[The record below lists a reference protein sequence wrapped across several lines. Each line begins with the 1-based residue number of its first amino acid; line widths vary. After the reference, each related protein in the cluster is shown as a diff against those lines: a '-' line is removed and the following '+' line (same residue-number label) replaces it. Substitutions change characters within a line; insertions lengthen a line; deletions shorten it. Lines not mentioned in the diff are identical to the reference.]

1 MQHIMDLRDSSDDER
16 SFIDMTGDSD
26 GERRS
31 EPRVSGGGIDL
42 TGATVR
48 GVAAT
53 PSSAAMRWV
62 APPAPAPRITES
74 PVAPRPAD
82 DDDDDEDFLAF
93 FSSRRGPAPSPP
105 SPPPPPPSPP
115 PVASTLLRP
124 TLTREESVLDKKGP
138 GGQKRELLV
147 HYYAADERILDE
159 AGRRELFGWLTRP
172 KSEGGEGLGVKWG
185 TAKQWCAGRCLGRS
199 YRLRYS
205 VDERRD
211 EWGVRP
217 GDEHGTATNQQ
228 IWLIG
233 ERIVR
238 LLGLKKKFD
247 YAVVQIYKV
256 DDELDRILRDDYET
270 KLAAATRE
278 GRAPPERGRSYRKG
292 IGAHTDEEQ
301 DPSSPIVCLSLYA
314 NPQHSRPLTIKP
326 SKHYRGAG
334 GPVEIEDI
342 ELADGSL
349 YALMPPTNE
358 WWRHEL
364 KPRTCTRVSITF
376 RRDRPPEV
384 PSGGGDEQSRLVQGS
399 TVGSVYRV
407 TPTSC
412 TCPSFTRG
420 RGTENGTCKHMR
432 QEFPGCHERPKKK
445 ARK

>member
-1 MQHIMDLRDSSDDER
+1 MQHITDLRDSSDDER
-16 SFIDMTGDSD
+16 SFIDMTCDSD
-26 GERRS
+26 GERRPQ
-31 EPRVSGGGIDL
+31 PRVSGGGIDL

-53 PSSAAMRWV
+53 PSSAAMAWV
-62 APPAPAPRITES
+62 AAPAPAPRITES

-82 DDDDDEDFLAF
+82 DDDEDEDFLAF

-115 PVASTLLRP
+115 PAESTLLRP

-159 AGRRELFGWLTRP
+159 AGRRQLFGWLTRP

-205 VDERRD
+205 VDERRG

-238 LLGLKKKFD
+238 LLGLSKRFD

-256 DDELDRILRDDYET
+256 DDELDRILRDDYEA
-270 KLAAATRE
+270 KVAAAMRE

-326 SKHYRGAG
+326 GQHYRGAG
-334 GPVEIEDI
+334 GPVEIGDI

-376 RRDRPPEV
+376 RRDRPPID
-384 PSGGGDEQSRLVQGS
+384 GGNNEGSRLVRGS
-399 TVGSVYRV
+399 TVGSEYRV

-412 TCPSFTRG
+412 TCPSFVHKT
-420 RGTENGTCKHMR
+420 GTKNGTCKHMR
-432 QEFPGCHERPKKK
+432 QEFPGCHERPQKRAKK
-445 ARK
+445 

>member
-1 MQHIMDLRDSSDDER
+1 MDNILDLRSDSDDEQR
-16 SFIDMTGDSD
+16 A
-26 GERRS
+26 
-31 EPRVSGGGIDL
+31 PRVSNDSGAIDL
-42 TGATVR
+42 TNSDDETPAVR

-53 PSSAAMRWV
+53 PSSAAMAWV

-74 PVAPRPAD
+74 PVAPRPA
-82 DDDDDEDFLAF
+82 DDDDEDFLAF

-115 PVASTLLRP
+115 PAESTLLRP

-138 GGQKRELLV
+138 GGKKRELRV
-147 HYYAADERILDE
+147 HYFAADARILDE
-159 AGRRELFGWLTRP
+159 AGRRQLFGWLTRP

-185 TAKQWCAGRCLGRS
+185 TAKSWCAGRCLGRS

-205 VDERRD
+205 ADERRG

-217 GDEHGTATNQQ
+217 GDERGTATNQQ

-238 LLGLKKKFD
+238 LLGLPKPFD

-256 DDELDRILRDDYET
+256 DDELDRILRDDYEA
-270 KLAAATRE
+270 KAAAATRE

-349 YALMPPTNE
+349 YALMPPTND

-376 RRDRPPEV
+376 RRDRPPIV
-384 PSGGGDEQSRLVQGS
+384 GGGDEQSRLVQGS

-412 TCPSFTRG
+412 NCPSFTRK
-420 RGTENGTCKHMR
+420 RGLKNGTCKHMR
-432 QEFPGCHERPKKK
+432 REFPGCHERPKKK
-445 ARK
+445 AKK

>member
-1 MQHIMDLRDSSDDER
+1 MDNILDLRSDSDDEQR
-16 SFIDMTGDSD
+16 A
-26 GERRS
+26 
-31 EPRVSGGGIDL
+31 PRVSNDSGAIDL
-42 TGATVR
+42 TNSDDETPAVR

-53 PSSAAMRWV
+53 PSSAAMAWV
-62 APPAPAPRITES
+62 APLAPAPRITES
-74 PVAPRPAD
+74 TVAPRPA
-82 DDDDDEDFLAF
+82 DDDDEDFLAF
-93 FSSRRGPAPSPP
+93 FSSRRGPALSPQQAP
-105 SPPPPPPSPP
+105 PPPPPPSPP
-115 PVASTLLRP
+115 PAESTLLRP

-159 AGRRELFGWLTRP
+159 AGRRKLFDWLTRP

-205 VDERRD
+205 VDERSG

-217 GDEHGTATNQQ
+217 GGEHGTATNQQ

-256 DDELDRILRDDYET
+256 DDELDRILRDDYEA
-270 KLAAATRE
+270 KVAAATRE

-334 GPVEIEDI
+334 GPVDIEDI

-376 RRDRPPEV
+376 RRDRPPID
-384 PSGGGDEQSRLVQGS
+384 GGDEQCRLVQGS

-412 TCPSFTRG
+412 NCPSFTRK
-420 RGTENGTCKHMR
+420 RGLKNGTCKHMR
-432 QEFPGCHERPKKK
+432 QEFPGCHERPEKRAKK
-445 ARK
+445 

>member
-1 MQHIMDLRDSSDDER
+1 MDNILDLRSDSDDEQR
-16 SFIDMTGDSD
+16 A
-26 GERRS
+26 
-31 EPRVSGGGIDL
+31 PRVSNDSGAIDL
-42 TGATVR
+42 TNSDDETPAVR

-53 PSSAAMRWV
+53 PSSAAMAWV

-74 PVAPRPAD
+74 PAAPRAA
-82 DDDDDEDFLAF
+82 DDDDEDFLAF

-115 PVASTLLRP
+115 PAESTLLRP

-138 GGQKRELLV
+138 GGKKRELRV
-147 HYYAADERILDE
+147 HYFAADARILDE
-159 AGRRELFGWLTRP
+159 AGRRQLFGWLTRP

-185 TAKQWCAGRCLGRS
+185 TTKQWCAGQCLGRS

-205 VDERRD
+205 VDERRG

-238 LLGLKKKFD
+238 LLGLPKPFD

-376 RRDRPPEV
+376 RRDRPPID
-384 PSGGGDEQSRLVQGS
+384 GGGDEQSRLVQGS

-412 TCPSFTRG
+412 NCHSFTRK
-420 RGTENGTCKHMR
+420 RGLENGTCKHMR
-432 QEFPGCHERPKKK
+432 KEFPGCERPKKK
-445 ARK
+445 AKK

>member
-1 MQHIMDLRDSSDDER
+1 M
-16 SFIDMTGDSD
+16 
-26 GERRS
+26 
-31 EPRVSGGGIDL
+31 
-42 TGATVR
+42 
-48 GVAAT
+48 
-53 PSSAAMRWV
+53 
-62 APPAPAPRITES
+62 
-74 PVAPRPAD
+74 
-82 DDDDDEDFLAF
+82 
-93 FSSRRGPAPSPP
+93 
-105 SPPPPPPSPP
+105 
-115 PVASTLLRP
+115 
-124 TLTREESVLDKKGP
+124 LDKKGP

-159 AGRRELFGWLTRP
+159 AGRRKLFDWLTRP

-205 VDERRD
+205 LDERSG

-238 LLGLKKKFD
+238 LLGLPKPFD

-256 DDELDRILRDDYET
+256 DDELDRILRDDYEA
-270 KLAAATRE
+270 KVAAATRE

-384 PSGGGDEQSRLVQGS
+384 PSGGGDEICRLVQGS

-432 QEFPGCHERPKKK
+432 QEFPGCERRPKKK
-445 ARK
+445 AKK

>member
-1 MQHIMDLRDSSDDER
+1 M
-16 SFIDMTGDSD
+16 
-26 GERRS
+26 
-31 EPRVSGGGIDL
+31 
-42 TGATVR
+42 
-48 GVAAT
+48 
-53 PSSAAMRWV
+53 
-62 APPAPAPRITES
+62 
-74 PVAPRPAD
+74 
-82 DDDDDEDFLAF
+82 
-93 FSSRRGPAPSPP
+93 
-105 SPPPPPPSPP
+105 
-115 PVASTLLRP
+115 
-124 TLTREESVLDKKGP
+124 LDKKGP

-159 AGRRELFGWLTRP
+159 AGRRQLFGWLTRP

-185 TAKQWCAGRCLGRS
+185 TTKQWCAGQCLGRS

-205 VDERRD
+205 VDERRG

-238 LLGLKKKFD
+238 LLGLPKPFD

-256 DDELDRILRDDYET
+256 DDELDRILDADKAAKVAALAREFPSGAGVGADAVDW
-270 KLAAATRE
+270 AAAE
-278 GRAPPERGRSYRKG
+278 KAGRKKPERGRSYRKG

-349 YALMPPTNE
+349 YALMPPTND

-412 TCPSFTRG
+412 NCPSFTRK
-420 RGTENGTCKHMR
+420 RGLENGTCKHMR
-432 QEFPGCHERPKKK
+432 QEFPGCERPKKK
-445 ARK
+445 AKK

>member
-1 MQHIMDLRDSSDDER
+1 M
-16 SFIDMTGDSD
+16 
-26 GERRS
+26 
-31 EPRVSGGGIDL
+31 
-42 TGATVR
+42 
-48 GVAAT
+48 
-53 PSSAAMRWV
+53 
-62 APPAPAPRITES
+62 
-74 PVAPRPAD
+74 
-82 DDDDDEDFLAF
+82 
-93 FSSRRGPAPSPP
+93 
-105 SPPPPPPSPP
+105 
-115 PVASTLLRP
+115 
-124 TLTREESVLDKKGP
+124 LDKKGP

-159 AGRRELFGWLTRP
+159 AGRRKLFDRLTRP

-185 TAKQWCAGRCLGRS
+185 TAKSWCAGRCLGRS

-238 LLGLKKKFD
+238 LLGLPKRFD

-256 DDELDRILRDDYET
+256 DDELDRILRDDYEA
-270 KLAAATRE
+270 KVAAATRE

-384 PSGGGDEQSRLVQGS
+384 PSGGGDEECRLVQGS

-412 TCPSFTRG
+412 NCMSFVRKS
-420 RGTENGTCKHMR
+420 GTINGTCKHMR

-445 ARK
+445 AQK

>member
-1 MQHIMDLRDSSDDER
+1 
-16 SFIDMTGDSD
+16 
-26 GERRS
+26 
-31 EPRVSGGGIDL
+31 
-42 TGATVR
+42 
-48 GVAAT
+48 
-53 PSSAAMRWV
+53 
-62 APPAPAPRITES
+62 
-74 PVAPRPAD
+74 VAPRPAD
-82 DDDDDEDFLAF
+82 DDDEDEDFLAF

-105 SPPPPPPSPP
+105 PPPPSPP
-115 PVASTLLRP
+115 PAESTLLRP
-124 TLTREESVLDKKGP
+124 TLKREESVLDKKGP

-159 AGRRELFGWLTRP
+159 AGRRKLFDWLTRP

-185 TAKQWCAGRCLGRS
+185 TAKSWCAGRCLGRS

-256 DDELDRILRDDYET
+256 DDELDRILRDDYEA
-270 KLAAATRE
+270 KVAAATRE

-384 PSGGGDEQSRLVQGS
+384 PSDGGDEQSRLVQGS

-445 ARK
+445 AKR

>member
-1 MQHIMDLRDSSDDER
+1 MDNILDLRSDSDDEQR
-16 SFIDMTGDSD
+16 A
-26 GERRS
+26 
-31 EPRVSGGGIDL
+31 PRVSNDSGAIDL
-42 TGATVR
+42 TNSDDETPAVR

-53 PSSAAMRWV
+53 PSSAAMAWV
-62 APPAPAPRITES
+62 AAPAPAPRITES

-82 DDDDDEDFLAF
+82 DDDEDEDFLAF

-115 PVASTLLRP
+115 PAESTLLRP

-138 GGQKRELLV
+138 GGKKRELRV
-147 HYYAADERILDE
+147 HYFAADARILDE
-159 AGRRELFGWLTRP
+159 AGRRQLFGWLTRP

-185 TAKQWCAGRCLGRS
+185 TAKQWCAGQCLGRS

-205 VDERRD
+205 VDERRG
-211 EWGVRP
+211 EWDVRP
-217 GDEHGTATNQQ
+217 GDERGTATNQQ

-238 LLGLKKKFD
+238 LLGLPKPFD

-256 DDELDRILRDDYET
+256 DDELDRILRDDYEA
-270 KLAAATRE
+270 KVAAATRE

-358 WWRHEL
+358 WWMHEL
-364 KPRTCTRVSITF
+364 KHRAAQTRVSITF
-376 RRDRPPEV
+376 RR
-384 PSGGGDEQSRLVQGS
+384 
-399 TVGSVYRV
+399 
-407 TPTSC
+407 
-412 TCPSFTRG
+412 
-420 RGTENGTCKHMR
+420 
-432 QEFPGCHERPKKK
+432 
-445 ARK
+445 AA

>member
-1 MQHIMDLRDSSDDER
+1 M
-16 SFIDMTGDSD
+16 
-26 GERRS
+26 
-31 EPRVSGGGIDL
+31 
-42 TGATVR
+42 
-48 GVAAT
+48 
-53 PSSAAMRWV
+53 
-62 APPAPAPRITES
+62 
-74 PVAPRPAD
+74 
-82 DDDDDEDFLAF
+82 
-93 FSSRRGPAPSPP
+93 
-105 SPPPPPPSPP
+105 
-115 PVASTLLRP
+115 
-124 TLTREESVLDKKGP
+124 LDKKGP
-138 GGQKRELLV
+138 GGKKRELRV
-147 HYYAADERILDE
+147 HYFAADARILDE
-159 AGRRELFGWLTRP
+159 AGRRKLFDWLTRP

-185 TAKQWCAGRCLGRS
+185 TTKQWCAGQCLGRS

-205 VDERRD
+205 VDERRG

-217 GDEHGTATNQQ
+217 GDERGTATNQQ

-238 LLGLKKKFD
+238 LLGLPKPFD

-376 RRDRPPEV
+376 RRDRPPID
-384 PSGGGDEQSRLVQGS
+384 GGGDEQSRLVQGS

-412 TCPSFTRG
+412 NCPSFTRK
-420 RGTENGTCKHMR
+420 RGLENGTCKHMR
-432 QEFPGCHERPKKK
+432 KEFPGCERPKKK
-445 ARK
+445 AKK

>member
-1 MQHIMDLRDSSDDER
+1 M
-16 SFIDMTGDSD
+16 
-26 GERRS
+26 
-31 EPRVSGGGIDL
+31 
-42 TGATVR
+42 
-48 GVAAT
+48 
-53 PSSAAMRWV
+53 
-62 APPAPAPRITES
+62 
-74 PVAPRPAD
+74 
-82 DDDDDEDFLAF
+82 
-93 FSSRRGPAPSPP
+93 
-105 SPPPPPPSPP
+105 
-115 PVASTLLRP
+115 
-124 TLTREESVLDKKGP
+124 LDKKGP

-159 AGRRELFGWLTRP
+159 AGRRQLFADLTRP

-185 TAKQWCAGRCLGRS
+185 TAKSWCAGRCLGRS

-256 DDELDRILRDDYET
+256 DDELDRILRDDYEA
-270 KLAAATRE
+270 KVAAATRE

-412 TCPSFTRG
+412 TCMSFARKTG
-420 RGTENGTCKHMR
+420 LKNGTCKHMR
-432 QEFPGCHERPKKK
+432 QEFPGCAERPKKK
-445 ARK
+445 ARR